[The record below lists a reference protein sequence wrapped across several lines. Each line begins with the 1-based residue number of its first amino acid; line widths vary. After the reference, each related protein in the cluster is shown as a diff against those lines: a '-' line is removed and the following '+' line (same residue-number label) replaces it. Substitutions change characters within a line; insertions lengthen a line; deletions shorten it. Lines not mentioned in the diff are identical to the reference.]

1 MSELVVRVVWHGIFT
16 TAAVA
21 ALLTL
26 EALR

>member
-1 MSELVVRVVWHGIFT
+1 MLRLAVRVVWHGIFT
-16 TAAVA
+16 AAAVA